1 MSRKILAF
9 GASCSRQSI
18 NKKLAVHTAGLFT
31 NATVEVIDLNDFE
44 LPVFSVDKES
54 PMPELVFKFA
64 KKIDECDLIVLSLAE
79 HNGSY
84 SAAFKNIFD
93 WTSRLPDRK
102 VFADKNMFLLA
113 TSPGARGGSTVLE
126 SATQRFPFN
135 GGSVVATF
143 SLPNFEQ
150 NFKEGVGLIHEDLK
164 KQLQEIVKKLQ
175 S

>member
-1 MSRKILAF
+1 MGRKILAF
-9 GASCSRQSI
+9 GASSSRQSI
-18 NKKLAVHTAGLFT
+18 NKKLATYAAGLFT

-44 LPVFSVDKES
+44 LPIFSVDKES
-54 PMPELVFKFA
+54 PMPELVSKFA

-84 SAAFKNIFD
+84 SAAFKNLLD

-102 VFADKNMFLLA
+102 VFSDKQMFLLA
-113 TSPGARGGSTVLE
+113 TSPGDRGGSTVLE
-126 SATQRFPFN
+126 SAAQRFPFN

-150 NFKEGVGLIHEDLK
+150 NFKDGVGVVDHDLK
-164 KQLQEIVKKLQ
+164 NQLQEIVSKLVF
-175 S
+175 